1 MYEVT
6 QSDCCGGNDGSL
18 ECQRFILE
26 NELEVGPDRC
36 MKEAQKAGWTS
47 TCKGPGADR
56 DVACLGMRPES
67 WGQRE

>member
-1 MYEVT
+1 MKFAESITMYEVT

-36 MKEAQKAGWTS
+36 MKEAQKAG
-47 TCKGPGADR
+47 
-56 DVACLGMRPES
+56 
-67 WGQRE
+67 